1 MVLDGKSS
9 QEYPVNA
16 EIPQGS
22 ILGPTL
28 MMLSVIL
35 LSMLMI
41 LLFILSVIRHLICGN
56 NLNWLLNLNLIYE
69 TLDWGKKWLADFN
82 AGKTQRISFDR
93 SNSTGSIDV
102 FPRKTSVA
110 EFYLSDSRSPVC
122 HLLSYRKLTPSQMF
136 LVTVCR
142 TFKIYVRTSVMKP
155 FFLKEACEISANCNS
170 VENSI
175 TNFFSK
181 AALGALR
188 ALVTFEK
195 KLF

>member
-9 QEYPVNA
+9 QEYPVNV

-41 LLFILSVIRHLICGN
+41 LLSILSVIRHLICGS

-82 AGKTQRISFDR
+82 AGKTQLVSFDR

-110 EFYLSDSRSPVC
+110 EFYLSDSSSPVC
-122 HLLSYRKLTPSQMF
+122 HLQSYRKLTPSQMF

-142 TFKIYVRTSVMKP
+142 TFKIYVRTSAMKP
-155 FFLKEACEISANCNS
+155 FFLKEAYEISANCNS
-170 VENSI
+170 VENTITSI
-175 TNFFSK
+175 FSK

>member
-56 NLNWLLNLNLIYE
+56 NLNWLLNLNLIYK
-69 TLDWGKKWLADFN
+69 TL
-82 AGKTQRISFDR
+82 
-93 SNSTGSIDV
+93 STGV
-102 FPRKTSVA
+102 
-110 EFYLSDSRSPVC
+110 RSG
-122 HLLSYRKLTPSQMF
+122 LLISMLGKLNWFRLT
-136 LVTVCR
+136 
-142 TFKIYVRTSVMKP
+142 
-155 FFLKEACEISANCNS
+155 
-170 VENSI
+170 
-175 TNFFSK
+175 
-181 AALGALR
+181 ALI
-188 ALVTFEK
+188 ALVLLMFFPEK
-195 KLF
+195 RLWLSSI